1 MPSAQQ
7 TIDFETVRE
16 DINALREQMSTLLK
30 HVGTATSAKAGTIYD
45 ELRDQGAETL
55 RDQVRATPVA
65 SVAVAFTLGVVAA
78 LLLRA
83 R

>member
-16 DINALREQMSTLLK
+16 DITTLRDQMATLLK
-30 HVGTATSAKAGTIYD
+30 HVGTATSAKAGTLYD
-45 ELRDQGAETL
+45 DLREQGAETL
-55 RDQVRATPVA
+55 RDQVRATPIA
-65 SVAVAFTLGVVAA
+65 SVAVAFTLGAVAA